1 MTRRG
6 QGPTSA
12 SEPPPSPNS
21 VKDRLRLRGPS
32 RLSSNDAM
40 VTVLWVMSP
49 QACAGVVCRSTWSSW
64 TCRRLTSSCS
74 ILRCRTTARPTASR
88 PMARA
93 PMAPAPTAAA
103 PTAAAPRRAAPSC
116 TAARCW
122 RRARSPGSFRER
134 DLRLFMSAPPL
145 LTKNLGVSLAARVRF
160 SNSAA
165 ASQNAQTDT
174 IVVSRRGT
182 RSLLLGPANTTVS
195 RSAPGQSLARIASA
209 TRWCGCYYL
218 DRVAGAAWASAVVAG
233 RTAQ

>member
-1 MTRRG
+1 VDHRG
-6 QGPTSA
+6 YPATMRQ
-12 SEPPPSPNS
+12 
-21 VKDRLRLRGPS
+21 S
-32 RLSSNDAM
+32 RCSG
-40 VTVLWVMSP
+40 VMSP

-116 TAARCW
+116 TAAGCW
-122 RRARSPGSFRER
+122 RRARSPGRFRER

-145 LTKNLGVSLAARVRF
+145 PTKNLGVSLAASVRF

-174 IVVSRRGT
+174 MVVSRRGT
-182 RSLLLGPANTTVS
+182 RLLLLGPANITVS
-195 RSAPGQSLARIASA
+195 RSAPGQSLARIARRPGGAGA
-209 TRWCGCYYL
+209 TTWIGG
-218 DRVAGAAWASAVVAG
+218 AGAAWASAVVAG
-233 RTAQ
+233 RTAP